1 MIIKQKFGEFKP
13 FSKDTPKAIKKCFNK
28 ADELGIADKGDYYE
42 FGIYK
47 GYTFWYAQ
55 KIAHKIGLNKMHF
68 FGFDSFKGL
77 PEIKDIDITN
87 NGFFKGQF
95 NYSKV
100 DVENHLSSKGINW
113 DKSFL
118 IDGFFE
124 ETLNSNTKNK
134 YKMSKASIVLIDC
147 DLYYSTITVLDF
159 IKDMLVNGSILIFD
173 DWNSFG
179 DPEKG
184 ERRAFR
190 EFLEKNKDISAT
202 EFFTFHR
209 EKYGKTFIINIHGVK

>member
-1 MIIKQKFGEFKP
+1 MIIKTIFKEFRP

-28 ADELGIADKGDYYE
+28 TVELGIAEKGDYYE

-55 KIAHKIGLNKMHF
+55 KIANNLGINKMRF

-77 PEIKDIDITN
+77 PEIKDIDKTK

-95 NYSKV
+95 NYSKS
-100 DVENHLSSKGINW
+100 DVERHLSSHGINW

-118 IDGFFE
+118 IEGFYE
-124 ETLNSNTKNK
+124 KTLNQNTKKK
-134 YKMSKASIVLIDC
+134 YKMDKASVVLIDC
-147 DLYYSTITVLDF
+147 DLYYSTIKVLDF
-159 IKDMLVNGSILIFD
+159 IKDMLIDNSIIIFD

-179 DPEKG
+179 DPNKG

-190 EFLEKNKDISAT
+190 EFLDKNIDFSAT
-202 EFFTFHR
+202 EFFSFHK
-209 EKYGKTFIINIHGVK
+209 EKYGKTYIINKKQG